1 MGRKPEGSKLV
12 EGLEG
17 SEVARARVGAI
28 LDCLTGRKNVE
39 EASEELGIHQAMFFR
54 LRTEALAGA
63 IAALEPKPMGRPPK
77 IVSAEEAEIASLKME
92 LKRMEV
98 DLQAARIRE
107 EIALTMPY
115 LRKEKKASSPEGR

>member
-17 SEVARARVGAI
+17 SEMARARVGAI
-28 LDCLTGRKNVE
+28 LDCLTGRKTVE
-39 EASEELGIHQAMFFR
+39 EASQELGIHQAMFFR

-77 IVSAEEAEIASLKME
+77 IVSAEEKEIEE
-92 LKRMEV
+92 LKLMLKRK
-98 DLQAARIRE
+98 DLEIRAAQIRE
-107 EIALTMPY
+107 EIALTMPH
-115 LRKEKKASSPEGR
+115 LRKGKKSAGPEGR